1 VTEREKLIEDGKD
14 DEEDA
19 EGNMIPE

>member
-14 DEEDA
+14 DEEDG